1 MENQVEINNL
11 VNVARYHVDHAINA
25 IEEAEVLSSSS
36 RYISDLFKQT
46 FNNLSSAGHYLNVA
60 NDITESVSV

>member
-1 MENQVEINNL
+1 MENQAEINNL

-25 IEEAEVLSSSS
+25 IEEAQLLSVSS
-36 RYISDLFKQT
+36 RYISDLFRQT

-60 NDITESVSV
+60 NDVSESVSV